1 MMPAQKRKVCE
12 HFMKRTKKELC
23 LKLEV
28 PPDTAEKCILAAMAP
43 MSAMATGRRSIL
55 LTSRQMSA
63 AAVLDTLTMLKSAQE
78 TLLFY
83 IVRPSNLGVL
93 PANAIY
99 ARIEALKNVLSTQAN
114 IELLALNSRESFTQ
128 NRAFY
133 HDRLQQETN
142 PEIRRLLEQDR
153 QHLDEMQVEMK
164 LAREFY
170 LVVRLKNEKRETVYS
185 LLSTIEESLHKS
197 GLPVRRAGREDL
209 KRILALYFEENT
221 TSERM
226 EDYDGQ
232 RFLEG

>member
-1 MMPAQKRKVCE
+1 MKKQKKD
-12 HFMKRTKKELC
+12 KRRQSTQQLMGIQKITDYC
-23 LKLEV
+23 IST
-28 PPDTAEKCILAAMAP
+28 DTGDL
-43 MSAMATGRRSIL
+43 
-55 LTSRQMSA
+55 
-63 AAVLDTLTMLKSAQE
+63 V
-78 TLLFY
+78 FY

-93 PANAIY
+93 PTNAIY

-185 LLSTIEESLHKS
+185 LLSTIEESLHKN